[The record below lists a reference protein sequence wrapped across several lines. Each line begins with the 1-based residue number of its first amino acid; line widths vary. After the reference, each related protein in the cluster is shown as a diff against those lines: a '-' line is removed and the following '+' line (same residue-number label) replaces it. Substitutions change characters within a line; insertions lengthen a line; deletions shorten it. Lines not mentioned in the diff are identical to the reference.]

1 MDNRSIASV
10 LKEIALYKELNGE
23 NPFKVRA
30 FENAARVIERYE
42 EDIVVLAKE
51 DRLSGIKGVGR
62 QIENIIKEYIEKG
75 SSAVLEEL
83 KTKFPESITDL
94 LKIPGMGPKK
104 VKAVWEK
111 LGVSSIGE
119 LEYACLENRL
129 ASLEGFGE
137 KSQQKIL
144 AGIDFIKR
152 SENKRLISEA
162 MAIGNEIVSTLNGS
176 DSFARVTI
184 AGSLR
189 RGKTIFKDID
199 ILLVPKQNA
208 EGNGI
213 RKIITSLADSGD
225 MGIIGAGETKVSIR
239 RHGLQVD
246 FRIVEEKSF
255 PSALQHFTG
264 SREHN
269 TILRARAKR
278 MGFKMNEYG
287 LFRGEEALNIEDE
300 EDVYRKIGL
309 PWIPPEI
316 REGLEEVEAAERGEL
331 PVLVE
336 KEDIKGMIHVHS
348 TYSDGANSVRELAE
362 ACIDNG
368 YRYLCI
374 SDHSKSA
381 FYAGGLKEEELLEEK
396 EEIDKLNR
404 ELQPFRIY
412 FGIESDI
419 LPDGNLDYEDEVLAS
434 FDFVIASIHSKL
446 SMGMEEATG
455 RLIRAIENP
464 FVTILGH
471 PSGRLLLS
479 REGYPLDM
487 DAILEALLKNQV
499 VLEHNC
505 NPHRLDP
512 DWEVLKK
519 AGSMGVMVALSP
531 DAHSIDGFDDMKYGT
546 IMARKAWLGKS
557 NLLNCMEADE
567 IGEYFIRRREG
578 KEN

>member
-213 RKIITSLADSGD
+213 RKNITSLADSGD